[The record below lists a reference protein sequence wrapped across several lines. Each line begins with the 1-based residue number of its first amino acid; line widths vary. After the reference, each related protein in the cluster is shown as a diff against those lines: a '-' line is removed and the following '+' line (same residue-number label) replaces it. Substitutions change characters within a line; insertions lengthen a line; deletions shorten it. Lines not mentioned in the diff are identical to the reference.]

1 MNRLSKDHRLNTIE
15 DNRWE
20 LFQADARRRRFI
32 AVTVTAIAFGLAY
45 FYQMI
50 WIFFLGEAGLW
61 LALKYW
67 RIAKK

>member
-1 MNRLSKDHRLNTIE
+1 MGRLSKSHDLNTIE

-20 LFQADARRRRFI
+20 LFQADTRRRRLI
-32 AVTVTAIAFGLAY
+32 AVAVTAIAFGLAY

-61 LALKYW
+61 LFLK
-67 RIAKK
+67 